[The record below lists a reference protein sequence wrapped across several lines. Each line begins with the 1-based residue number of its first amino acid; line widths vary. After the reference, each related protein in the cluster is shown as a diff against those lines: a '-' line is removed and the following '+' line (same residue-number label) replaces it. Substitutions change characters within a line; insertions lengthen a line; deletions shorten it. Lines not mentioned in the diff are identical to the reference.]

1 MRVWAI
7 AWGILPGVQR
17 PKVPKLENAL
27 LDLASTL
34 YSKRH
39 STRQQGLLPSL
50 LLDFASTTL
59 VQTAVQGRR
68 RLLPSFPRL
77 G

>member
-1 MRVWAI
+1 MRVWLI

-17 PKVPKLENAL
+17 PKVPKLRQLENAL

-59 VQTAVQGRR
+59 IQTAVQ
-68 RLLPSFPRL
+68 
-77 G
+77 